1 LDQCPAAFRPLVQR
15 DLHTAWAEI
24 ATATVDDTARSAA
37 WRNWSRYSQECHI
50 DPWLRFHSK
59 PSKQTYLLAFAA
71 RVRSGI
77 FGNAVQVGHQTVEKA
92 LRHVAQTLL
101 LAGYDDP
108 RRTYGSKELDL
119 PFRHLLK
126 AYKNKDPAPQP
137 QLAIPVA
144 TIERAATYHQAP
156 NSDLIRATADLIAIA
171 FFFLLRV
178 GEYTMPRRTVQTRTV
193 QFRVQDTTFRQADGL
208 VLPNTSPLDVL
219 LQADSVTLWMDNQKN
234 GQRGATIHHTA
245 CPGWFCPVK
254 ALARR
259 VCNIISQGR
268 PDTTPLSFVHTGL
281 HVLAS
286 HITALVHRAAI
297 ETNLVAQGYDLKRVS
312 THSLRASGAMALKL
326 QGVDDSLIMKLGRWT
341 GLTFLTY
348 IHAQI
353 GALNT
358 GLATRMA
365 VRVHFV
371 NVAG

>member
-1 LDQCPAAFRPLVQR
+1 
-15 DLHTAWAEI
+15 
-24 ATATVDDTARSAA
+24 
-37 WRNWSRYSQECHI
+37 
-50 DPWLRFHSK
+50 
-59 PSKQTYLLAFAA
+59 
-71 RVRSGI
+71 
-77 FGNAVQVGHQTVEKA
+77 VEKA

-126 AYKNKDPAPQP
+126 AYKTKDPAPQP

-144 TIERAATYHQAP
+144 TIERAAMYHHAP
-156 NSDLIRATADLIAIA
+156 NSALIKATADLTAIA

-178 GEYTMPRRTVQTRTV
+178 GEYTMPRRAVHTRTV
-193 QFRVQDTTFRQADGL
+193 QFRVQDTTFRNADGL
-208 VLPNTSPLDVL
+208 VLPNASPLDVL

-259 VCNIISQGR
+259 VSNILSQGR
-268 PDTTPLSFVHTGL
+268 PDTTPLSFVRTGL
-281 HVLAS
+281 HVVAS
-286 HITALVHRAAI
+286 HITALIKHAAS
-297 ETNLVAQGYDLKRVS
+297 ETNLVAQGYDLTRVS

-348 IHAQI
+348 IHSQI